1 MWRPTAVQVTYKNL
15 RWSGLF
21 AARIPNT
28 ASVNMSQNILATID
42 HAGSLVQGKH
52 MEFIGLPNVL
62 LGVLSFGVLNILM
75 SLL

>member
-1 MWRPTAVQVTYKNL
+1 VQVTYKNL

-28 ASVNMSQNILATID
+28 ASCSVNVSQNILATIY
-42 HAGSLVQGKH
+42 AGSLVQGKH